1 MPDKNGTKKSEWPV
15 TPVKLS
21 PEQRENGERVAIA
34 LGFTY
39 GGRGNLSE
47 LFRWVSEWDEG
58 QVRAMEEVITL
69 ENQNR

>member
-1 MPDKNGTKKSEWPV
+1 MTNNNRSKKSNWPV

-21 PEQRENGERVAIA
+21 PEQRENGEKVAMA

-58 QVRAMEEVITL
+58 QVRAVGEVIKS
-69 ENQNR
+69 